1 MYEEEGKKE
10 RFRTRFTKKIDVWA
24 MGVVLYE
31 MFVNQYPF
39 YNEGEIMEWN
49 NQFVFKPYD
58 KWARVASTEA
68 KQIIAK
74 MLEKNVCERY
84 SIDEVLD
91 DKWLADDADAIK
103 IVNDLT
109 GLSIKGDNNN
119 DEDEEDVNEENVC

>member
-1 MYEEEGKKE
+1 
-10 RFRTRFTKKIDVWA
+10 
-24 MGVVLYE
+24 
-31 MFVNQYPF
+31 
-39 YNEGEIMEWN
+39 
-49 NQFVFKPYD
+49 
-58 KWARVASTEA
+58 
-68 KQIIAK
+68 